1 MVAQSDNTELA
12 VSGGA
17 GSLQLVEHADDLAEI
32 SSSDTATQPPI
43 GNIDMVR
50 QLILV
55 AAVVIAIILAS
66 LIFYWTQQPE
76 MRPLNSYET
85 DELIPVLDYLD
96 KQKIS
101 YTLDGNTIHVPV
113 KQYSQIK
120 LSLTREGLNAPE
132 KEGDDI
138 LMQDMGF
145 GVSQQLERERLK
157 LSRERQLASAIEKI
171 RAVSKAKVLL
181 AMPKQSVFVRH
192 NQETTAAVFLRT
204 RGNASLGQEE
214 VDSIVDLVASSV
226 PGLLPEKVTITDQ
239 HGRLL
244 NSGNQNSAASMRRK
258 EYELERKQ
266 EKILQ
271 EKIDAILLPVLGF
284 GKFTSQVDISMDF
297 GTQEETRKVFD
308 PVTAATRSEYTK
320 ENYSNGEVIAGI
332 PGALSNQ
339 PPADASI
346 PENVRNLK
354 NGTSISGT
362 PVNREATRNFE
373 LDTTIRHKRS
383 QSGVIARQTVSV
395 AIDYVQGFGEEK
407 DKRVPVSDAELEK
420 IRRLLMGG
428 IGFSEQRGD
437 VLEVVAVSFAEAEA
451 MQILDV
457 PIWEHPNFNDWV
469 RWLGASLV
477 IIALLLILVRPA
489 LKKLINSK
497 HSDVVLGPN
506 GELLGADGLPL
517 HQDDDIGLIG
527 SDLDGSGEKNS
538 EANMNLPNLRK
549 DDELLKAV
557 RALVASEPDLAA
569 QVVKGWMRKDG

>member
-204 RGNASLGQEE
+204 RGNTSLGQEE

-383 QSGVIARQTVSV
+383 QSGVIA
-395 AIDYVQGFGEEK
+395 
-407 DKRVPVSDAELEK
+407 
-420 IRRLLMGG
+420 
-428 IGFSEQRGD
+428 
-437 VLEVVAVSFAEAEA
+437 
-451 MQILDV
+451 
-457 PIWEHPNFNDWV
+457 
-469 RWLGASLV
+469 
-477 IIALLLILVRPA
+477 
-489 LKKLINSK
+489 
-497 HSDVVLGPN
+497 
-506 GELLGADGLPL
+506 
-517 HQDDDIGLIG
+517 
-527 SDLDGSGEKNS
+527 
-538 EANMNLPNLRK
+538 
-549 DDELLKAV
+549 
-557 RALVASEPDLAA
+557 
-569 QVVKGWMRKDG
+569 

>member
-17 GSLQLVEHADDLAEI
+17 GNLQLVEHADDLADI
-32 SSSDTATQPPI
+32 SSSDTVSQPPI

-96 KQKIS
+96 KQKIA
-101 YTLDGNTIHVPV
+101 YTLNGNTIHVPV

-120 LSLTREGLNAPE
+120 LSLTREGLNTPE

-204 RGNASLGQEE
+204 RGNTSLGQEE

-395 AIDYVQGFGEEK
+395 AIDYVQGLGEEK
-407 DKRVPVSDAELEK
+407 DQRVPVSDAELEK

-428 IGFSEQRGD
+428 IGFSEPRGD

-451 MQILDV
+451 MQILDI

-489 LKKLINSK
+489 LKKLINNK
-497 HSDVVLGPN
+497 YSDVMLGPN

-538 EANMNLPNLRK
+538 SANMNLPNLHK

>member
-17 GSLQLVEHADDLAEI
+17 GSLQLVDNADDLAEI
-32 SSSDTATQPPI
+32 SSPDTPAQPPI

-101 YTLDGNTIHVPV
+101 YVLDGNTISVPV

-120 LSLTREGLNAPE
+120 LSLTREGLNTPE

-204 RGNASLGQEE
+204 RGNTSLGQEE

-244 NSGNQNSAASMRRK
+244 NSGNQNSVASMRRK

-271 EKIDAILLPVLGF
+271 EKIDAILLPV
-284 GKFTSQVDISMDF
+284 
-297 GTQEETRKVFD
+297 
-308 PVTAATRSEYTK
+308 
-320 ENYSNGEVIAGI
+320 
-332 PGALSNQ
+332 
-339 PPADASI
+339 
-346 PENVRNLK
+346 
-354 NGTSISGT
+354 
-362 PVNREATRNFE
+362 
-373 LDTTIRHKRS
+373 
-383 QSGVIARQTVSV
+383 
-395 AIDYVQGFGEEK
+395 
-407 DKRVPVSDAELEK
+407 
-420 IRRLLMGG
+420 
-428 IGFSEQRGD
+428 
-437 VLEVVAVSFAEAEA
+437 
-451 MQILDV
+451 
-457 PIWEHPNFNDWV
+457 
-469 RWLGASLV
+469 
-477 IIALLLILVRPA
+477 
-489 LKKLINSK
+489 
-497 HSDVVLGPN
+497 
-506 GELLGADGLPL
+506 
-517 HQDDDIGLIG
+517 
-527 SDLDGSGEKNS
+527 
-538 EANMNLPNLRK
+538 
-549 DDELLKAV
+549 
-557 RALVASEPDLAA
+557 
-569 QVVKGWMRKDG
+569 